1 MRISL
6 TVIQMNTG
14 EHWPMA
20 AASEVSVT
28 IYKVPIILP
37 QKGEVLG
44 AKFKFIL

>member
-1 MRISL
+1 
-6 TVIQMNTG
+6 MNTG

-20 AASEVSVT
+20 AGSEVSVT

-37 QKGEVLG
+37 QKEEVLG